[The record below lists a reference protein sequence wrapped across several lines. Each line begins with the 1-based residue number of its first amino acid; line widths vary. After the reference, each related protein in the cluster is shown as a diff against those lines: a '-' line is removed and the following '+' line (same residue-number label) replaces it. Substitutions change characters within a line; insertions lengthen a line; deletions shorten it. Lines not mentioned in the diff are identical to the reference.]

1 MCKDWDL
8 YGRLIED
15 YNPSLSFDG
24 IDGDRIAKRLHEIS
38 KIGLTEDGGSLRVGF
53 SQEEKKAKTLVKG
66 WMEELGLS
74 VREDGAGNVFGRL
87 EGKDT
92 SLPAIVSGS
101 HLDSVPNGGHFDGPL
116 GVLSSL
122 ELVESWR
129 ITGYQ
134 PTRPYEVVIFS
145 DEEGSRFN
153 SGLTGSRAMTG
164 DVDMELQSSLV
175 DSNGH
180 SFERVMNETG
190 LSEESFAGAV
200 RNLKEIESFVEVH
213 IEQGKKLEQQNL
225 PVGIVSGIAGP
236 SWLEVEF
243 RGSAGHAGNTPMTER
258 QDALVAAGEFISNI
272 HELPGRVSDS
282 AVATVGKLHV
292 YPNGINVIPGKV
304 ALHVDIRD
312 IHEETRT
319 ELIKL
324 IITEAEKA
332 SDKFGVRCNH
342 KQTLQVTPVP
352 IQSGIKQHLRQAMA
366 EHNIRAAELPSGAG
380 HDALI
385 IGRHLPAA
393 MLFVKSKNGVSHN
406 PDEWS
411 SLNDCVQGVHVL
423 KSYVESIDKE

>member
-1 MCKDWDL
+1 MSKEWDL
-8 YGRLIED
+8 YTRLIED
-15 YNPSLSFDG
+15 YDSSLSFNG
-24 IDGDRIAKRLHEIS
+24 INGDRIAKRLHEIS
-38 KIGLTEDGGSLRVGF
+38 KIGLTEDGGSHRVGF
-53 SQEEKKAKTLVKG
+53 SQEEKQAKLLVKE
-66 WMEELGLS
+66 WMEELGLTII
-74 VREDGAGNVFGRL
+74 EDGAGNVFGRM
-87 EGKDT
+87 EGKDP

-122 ELVESWR
+122 ELVEAWKE
-129 ITGYQ
+129 TGYQ
-134 PTRPYEVVIFS
+134 PSRPYEVVIFS

-164 DVDMELQSSLV
+164 DVDMELQRSLV
-175 DSNGH
+175 DSNGN
-180 SFERVMNETG
+180 SFDQVMNKIG
-190 LSEESFAGAV
+190 LSEESFTDAA
-200 RNLKEIESFVEVH
+200 RNLEEIASFVEVH

-243 RGSAGHAGNTPMTER
+243 HGNAGHAGNTPMKER
-258 QDALVAAGEFISNI
+258 EDALVAAGEFISNI
-272 HELPGRVSDS
+272 HELPGQVSDS

-304 ALHVDIRD
+304 ALHVDVRD

-319 ELIKL
+319 ELIQL
-324 IITEAEKA
+324 IISEAENA
-332 SDKFGVRCNH
+332 SDKFGVRCTH
-342 KQTLQVTPVP
+342 QQTLQVTPVP
-352 IQSGIKQHLRQAMA
+352 IQSEIKQHLRQAM
-366 EHNIRAAELPSGAG
+366 EQHSIRATELSSGAG

-385 IGRHLPAA
+385 IGRHIPAA
-393 MLFVKSKNGVSHN
+393 MLFVKSKEGISHN
-406 PDEWS
+406 PKEWS